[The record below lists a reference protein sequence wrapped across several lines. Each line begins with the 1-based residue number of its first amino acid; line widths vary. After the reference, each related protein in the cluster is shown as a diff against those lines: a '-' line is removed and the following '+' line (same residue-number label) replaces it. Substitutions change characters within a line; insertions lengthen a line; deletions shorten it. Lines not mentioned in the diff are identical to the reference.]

1 MEKITHGNAVLV
13 NGPTGHKWVSKSKAR
28 ALCEPPK
35 DPKTGKPVKDKEPFV
50 SPWTY
55 VMGEPPKQAAE
66 PVTVPETAMKT
77 APSGFDRA
85 GEDRGYR
92 REGIGPWRRR
102 S

>member
-66 PVTVPETAMKT
+66 PVTVPKPEASATAIEPVKT
-77 APSGFDRA
+77 
-85 GEDRGYR
+85 EDI
-92 REGIGPWRRR
+92 EEKE
-102 S
+102 